1 MQIAGNWHHCERSKL
16 QSRKGMRWWNSYS
29 QITTIWF
36 QEHSRCLWPWRSP
49 ETNSCKKKKKK
60 CSKDGMNTLEKS
72 SLTWGKSTIHKIL
85 KSEVRLA
92 LDKVNG
98 NTPTGS
104 VGIVLEMV
112 SALYIFRI
120 DKISKIIKYIT
131 VVIYWKTLVDPSS

>member
-1 MQIAGNWHHCERSKL
+1 M
-16 QSRKGMRWWNSYS
+16 
-29 QITTIWF
+29 
-36 QEHSRCLWPWRSP
+36 
-49 ETNSCKKKKKK
+49 
-60 CSKDGMNTLEKS
+60 
-72 SLTWGKSTIHKIL
+72 
-85 KSEVRLA
+85 A